1 MANPDR
7 VPGKKGVLWRD
18 PERYVPVL
26 EHYLLPYQG
35 PLALK
40 TAISQE
46 AIPPVLP
53 SQTIDRASLVS
64 DWRMYCNGPDP
75 SNPPQIPDGVGD
87 CTIARAAHSFT
98 AMSAYAGHPE
108 PVFGNM
114 EIIRAYSA
122 CGGYVLGD
130 ENTDNGCAEPDVSQ
144 FLVKTGLTDTSGKV
158 HKYVAWAAFGD
169 PSNLPLMA
177 AALNTFGS
185 VTVDIDCPQSAEDQF
200 AQGVPWSYVAGSP
213 IVGGHSIALQKR
225 GSGYIGVEE
234 VVTWGVLQRSTRGF
248 CRHQIRE
255 AYIGI
260 SEDWIE
266 ANGTTIQ
273 GLDLAQLL
281 ADMPSVE

>member
-1 MANPDR
+1 
-7 VPGKKGVLWRD
+7 
-18 PERYVPVL
+18 
-26 EHYLLPYQG
+26 
-35 PLALK
+35 
-40 TAISQE
+40 
-46 AIPPVLP
+46 
-53 SQTIDRASLVS
+53 
-64 DWRMYCNGPDP
+64 
-75 SNPPQIPDGVGD
+75 
-87 CTIARAAHSFT
+87 
-98 AMSAYAGHPE
+98 MSAYAGHPE